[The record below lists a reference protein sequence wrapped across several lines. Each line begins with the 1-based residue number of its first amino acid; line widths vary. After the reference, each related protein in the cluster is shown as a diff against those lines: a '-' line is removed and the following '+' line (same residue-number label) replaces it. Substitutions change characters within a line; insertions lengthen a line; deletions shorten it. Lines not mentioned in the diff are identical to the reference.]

1 MVECGFMGCR
11 CQEHLTM
18 KISFWVA
25 LVLLVICSSRINS
38 QAQEIKMFK
47 SFGGVVFEMDTITL
61 SMKQTMSVLN
71 ARNAAAYQ
79 EFKRA
84 KTRLDVSSVMGF
96 TGGVLVV
103 VPMVTAIAGGEPEW
117 AIAAGGAA
125 LMIGSIP
132 LYRSFRGRALHA
144 LDIYNGH
151 ETARLKPELYFW
163 GSGAKV
169 VVRF

>member
-1 MVECGFMGCR
+1 MGCC
-11 CQEHLTM
+11 CQEYLSM
-18 KISFWVA
+18 RISFCVA
-25 LVLLVICSSRINS
+25 LTLLVICCSRIDS
-38 QAQEIKMFK
+38 RAQEIKMYK
-47 SFGGVVFEMDTITL
+47 SFGGVVFEMDTLTL
-61 SMKQTMSVLN
+61 SMKQTMSILN
-71 ARNAAAYQ
+71 ARNVAAYQ
-79 EFKRA
+79 EFKKA
-84 KTRLDVSSVMGF
+84 KTRLNVSSVMGF

-103 VPMVTAIAGGEPEW
+103 VPVVTAIAGGEPEW

-151 ETARLKPELYFW
+151 PTARLKPELYFW